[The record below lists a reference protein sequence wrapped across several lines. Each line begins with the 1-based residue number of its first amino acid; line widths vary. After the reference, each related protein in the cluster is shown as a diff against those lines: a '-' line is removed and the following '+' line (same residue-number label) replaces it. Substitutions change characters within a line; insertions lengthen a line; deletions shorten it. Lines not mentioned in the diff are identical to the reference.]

1 MEKRFQ
7 MSAEGIIISILVV
20 LTPSEQEKLECKDLE
35 KTITNIAK
43 DLHVDWAV
51 ETSGNAC
58 TATVSKTFGPV
69 VGEAQS
75 NVVERAAI
83 AFMSAIREL
92 HIPCEESAYSHETKQ
107 DADDVKCGDTVVVF
121 TVGSNAAR
129 TIKALRECTS
139 VTLEVAK
146 RYAKNGRLVCSCD
159 KAEEIMENLE
169 VAGATDVHI
178 DEQLTDD
185 LNFCNNVLAEW
196 DETDERAQT
205 TGAII
210 MCGKRGHDLE
220 LPCGRICEDTLKKM
234 FIAYV
239 ESL

>member
-7 MSAEGIIISILVV
+7 MSAEGIIISALIV
-20 LTPSEQEKLECKDLE
+20 LTQSEQEKLECKDLE

-51 ETSGNAC
+51 ETCDNVC

-83 AFMSAIREL
+83 TFMSAIREL
-92 HIPCEESAYSHETKQ
+92 YIPHEESVYSHETKQ
-107 DADDVKCGDTVVVF
+107 YADDVECVDTVVVF
-121 TVGSNAAR
+121 TVGSNAVR
-129 TIKALRECTS
+129 TMKALRECTG

-146 RYAKNGRLVCSCD
+146 RCAKNGRLVCSCD

-169 VAGATDVHI
+169 AAGATEVHI

-185 LNFCNNVLAEW
+185 LNFCKNVLAEW

-220 LPCGRICEDTLKKM
+220 LPCGRICEGTLKKM